1 MQLSHLRTAT
11 VFFLFMCNIAK
22 EFMKDT
28 LCSDMSFSQV
38 NEEVAKWF
46 HCTLCGKPFDFW
58 DVHEP
63 LGMEYSMGFGS
74 KYDGRHI
81 KIRFCI
87 KCFGAL
93 FEKIASASKESPFID
108 SPYDDEDDEDG
119 ILGVTTEEEMEEL
132 QNHLREREGEN
143 TDKKS

>member
-1 MQLSHLRTAT
+1 MTKET
-11 VFFLFMCNIAK
+11 K
-22 EFMKDT
+22 EFIENT
-28 LCSDMSFSQV
+28 LYSDMSFSQV
-38 NEEVAKWF
+38 TEEAAKRF

-58 DVHEP
+58 DVQES

-87 KCFGAL
+87 KCFDSL
-93 FEKIASASKESPFID
+93 IEKIASASKESPFLD
-108 SPYDDEDDEDG
+108 SPYYDEDDDDG
-119 ILGVTTEEEMEEL
+119 IPGVTTEEEMEEL
-132 QNHLREREGEN
+132 ENHLREKEGEN